1 MQDELQSSLIC
12 TYLQGTIS
20 ILSVF
25 FSNTVLSYLMVIM
38 MVIMVMLLI
47 DSTLLLIEWKCSGQR
62 FPTSRTQRSGLGT
75 SGRYSPAKGCT
86 IAGHAL
92 ILGEPSSEGK

>member
-1 MQDELQSSLIC
+1 M
-12 TYLQGTIS
+12 YLLTGYNQYFEWF
-20 ILSVF
+20 F

-62 FPTSRTQRSGLGT
+62 FPTSRTERSGLGT

-92 ILGEPSSEGK
+92 ILGEPSTEGK